1 MPSTILSDN
10 GVTSGTAG
18 IKTTGSNDGQLAL
31 QTTTAGGTATTA
43 MTIDTS
49 QNVGIGTSSP
59 SYRLHVANSSAT
71 STTLLANILARLQS
85 NASGADASLQFSDN
99 VANSAGVSLNQGNL
113 TFSIAGSSAAQI
125 DTSANL
131 KFNSGY
137 GSVATAYGCRSWVN
151 FNGTGTVAIRASG
164 NVSSITDNGTGQYTV
179 NFASSLVDASYAVSA
194 TTCIEGGE
202 QDMRS
207 AAVNL
212 NGSQNASA
220 CAIKTMVSG
229 NTNTDRTQIYVAF
242 FR

>member
-10 GVTSGTAG
+10 GVSSGTAG

-49 QNVGIGTSSP
+49 QNVGIGTTTPSSKLQVTAT
-59 SYRLHVANSSAT
+59 SAQLFIGYGGNYDNYIQTNNNTYFTTFNGTTEHARINSS
-71 STTLLANILARLQS
+71 
-85 NASGADASLQFSDN
+85 
-99 VANSAGVSLNQGNL
+99 GV
-113 TFSIAGSSAAQI
+113 FY
-125 DTSANL
+125 
-131 KFNSGY
+131 FNSGY
-137 GSVATAYGCRSWVN
+137 GSSAVAYGCRAWVN

-164 NVSSITDNGTGQYTV
+164 NVSSITDNGIGQYTV